1 MVYTSEMSFSKPDT
15 LLRFERLGGLLLS
28 IRCLDEGIDIPLVSH
43 ALILASSTNPR
54 EHIQRRGRVLRTCP
68 GKSRA
73 TIIDTLVGPNADEPD
88 LIFLKDIARATA
100 FAQDATNR
108 RHALWRLDNLR
119 KFPDIDDAIVWGD
132 VEDD

>member
-1 MVYTSEMSFSKPDT
+1 
-15 LLRFERLGGLLLS
+15 
-28 IRCLDEGIDIPLVSH
+28 
-43 ALILASSTNPR
+43 
-54 EHIQRRGRVLRTCP
+54 
-68 GKSRA
+68 
-73 TIIDTLVGPNADEPD
+73 